1 MSDSGIVSPCRAGLG
16 AVTGLADFAPQL
28 AETFVSTGTDIALI
42 IGTDGVIQHV
52 AVGAEPISGS
62 TAQWIGRPWAET
74 VSGGTRAKIGELLA
88 EAASAGVTRRRQV
101 FHSTLDGQNVPISYS
116 AIKLGPNGPVLAVGR
131 DLGSV
136 AAIKQQFLVAQR
148 ELEQDYWKRRH
159 SESRYQQLFQVATD
173 AVMVVDAETLA
184 IVEANRA
191 ANDLFG
197 GNRVNLIGQSA
208 TFGVLRFERPGVEEL
223 LVMARSSGRPGE
235 IRVHATAP
243 GGSDNPLHATVIDMS
258 ATPFRANDKMLLLV
272 RARASKV
279 SSEPSS
285 ATRLSD
291 FVEQTPDAVTIADS
305 SGRVLMANPAFV
317 ALCQLSSG
325 TDAGKIV
332 GRSLAELLGDP
343 QNTLSSILAEAKSN
357 GLSEQRP
364 ATIGLAS
371 ASTFDVQVS
380 AALLAEGDQE
390 CIGLTLRR
398 IDQRT
403 LGGTSGKSDYPVES
417 ELAVVV
423 SDLVAQLGQTS
434 LTDLVAE
441 ISDAAERHLIELALV
456 QSNGDHQRAAEILGI
471 SSAALWQ
478 RVHDLGVGMLGHAQS
493 TTPSLL
499 N

>member
-1 MSDSGIVSPCRAGLG
+1 M
-16 AVTGLADFAPQL
+16 
-28 AETFVSTGTDIALI
+28 
-42 IGTDGVIQHV
+42 
-52 AVGAEPISGS
+52 AVGADPIPGS
-62 TAQWIGRPWAET
+62 TAQWVGRPWVET

-88 EAASAGVTRRRQV
+88 EAQTAGITRRREV
-101 FHSTLDGQNVPISYS
+101 FHSAPDGQSVPVSYS

-148 ELEQDYWKRRH
+148 ELEQDYWKLRQA
-159 SESRYQQLFQVATD
+159 ESRYKQLFQVATD
-173 AVMVVDAETLA
+173 AVMVVDAETLTV
-184 IVEANRA
+184 VEANRA

-197 GNRVNLIGQSA
+197 GNQATLVGQNA
-208 TFGVLRFERPGVEEL
+208 TVGVLRTERLGVEEL

-235 IRVHATAP
+235 IRVHAAAL

-258 ATPFRANDKMLLLV
+258 ATPFRAGDKMLLLV
-272 RARASKV
+272 RARATKV

-317 ALCQLSSG
+317 ALCQLP
-325 TDAGKIV
+325 AGSEPSKVV
-332 GRSLAELLGDP
+332 GRSLTELLGDP
-343 QNTLSSILAEAKSN
+343 QHTLISILAEAKSN

-364 ATIGLAS
+364 ATIGLTNAS
-371 ASTFDVQVS
+371 RFDVEVS

-398 IDQRT
+398 IDQRAQRDQA
-403 LGGTSGKSDYPVES
+403 GEPYSQPVS
-417 ELAVVV
+417 EFALVM
-423 SDLVAQLGQTS
+423 SDLVMQMGRTALPE
-434 LTDLVAE
+434 LVAE
-441 ISDAAERHLIELALV
+441 ISDAAERHIIELALA
-456 QSNGDHQRAAEILGI
+456 QSHGEHQLAAKLLGI
-471 SSAALWQ
+471 DSAALWQ
-478 RVHDLGVGMLGHAQS
+478 RIHCLGVGMLGHARS
-493 TTPSLL
+493 TPPALL

>member
-1 MSDSGIVSPCRAGLG
+1 MRSSDPPGTSSPP
-16 AVTGLADFAPQL
+16 GLADFASQL
-28 AETFVSTGTDIALI
+28 AQTFVSIASDIALI
-42 IGTDGVIQHV
+42 IDADGVIQHM
-52 AVGAEPISGS
+52 AVGADPIPGS
-62 TAQWIGRPWAET
+62 TTQWVGRRWAET
-74 VSGGTRAKIGELLA
+74 VSGGTRGKIGALLA
-88 EAASAGVTRRRQV
+88 EAESAGVTGRREV
-101 FHSTLDGQNVPISYS
+101 FHSTPDGQNVPISYS

-148 ELEQDYWKRRH
+148 ELEQDYWKLRQA
-159 SESRYQQLFQVATD
+159 ESRYQQLFQVATD
-173 AVMVVDAETLA
+173 AVLVVDAETLT
-184 IVEANRA
+184 IVEANSA

-197 GNRVNLIGQSA
+197 GNQVTLVGRSA
-208 TFGVLRFERPGVEEL
+208 TIGVLRAERVGVEEL

-235 IRVHATAP
+235 IRVHAAAP

-317 ALCQLSSG
+317 ALCQLPMG
-325 TDAGKIV
+325 GDASTVV
-332 GRSLAELLGDP
+332 GRSLTELLGDP
-343 QNTLSSILAEAKSN
+343 QHTLTSILAEAKSN

-364 ATIGLAS
+364 ATIGLTRAS
-371 ASTFDVQVS
+371 RFDVQVS

-398 IDQRT
+398 IDRPTQRD
-403 LGGTSGKSDYPVES
+403 TSGFSDSQPEN
-417 ELAVVV
+417 ELGSVV
-423 SDLVAQLGQTS
+423 SGLVAQMGQTP

-441 ISDAAERHLIELALV
+441 ISDAVERHLIELALA
-456 QSNGDHQRAAEILGI
+456 QSHGEHQRAAEILGI
-471 SSAALWQ
+471 GSAALWQ
-478 RVHDLGVGMLGHAQS
+478 RVHYLGVGMLGRARNV
-493 TTPSLL
+493 TPTLL